1 MEHFYSYVDYCVV
14 DRDVNCTMKVE
25 SAICEQVVIFLTY
38 QKQKKIY
45 ICSTRKISNKNDFL
59 LLWENKYNVQVW
71 SSGQL
76 RSKEFEK
83 KKTLILAFEEK
94 L

>member
-1 MEHFYSYVDYCVV
+1 MWTSGYLFDLSK
-14 DRDVNCTMKVE
+14 T
-25 SAICEQVVIFLTY
+25 
-38 QKQKKIY
+38 KKYIY
-45 ICSTRKISNKNDFL
+45 ICSVVQEKYPNKNDFL

-83 KKTLILAFEEK
+83 NYWF
-94 L
+94 

>member
-1 MEHFYSYVDYCVV
+1 MQYVNKWLSF
-14 DRDVNCTMKVE
+14 RLIKN
-25 SAICEQVVIFLTY
+25 
-38 QKQKKIY
+38 KKIY
-45 ICSTRKISNKNDFL
+45 TFVVQEKYPNKNDFL

-83 KKTLILAFEEK
+83 IIDSSI
-94 L
+94 